1 MSTELK
7 IYFRWT
13 VLIALVLWIIFIFT
27 CRATFAATPSF
38 LTCDCS
44 PAVDLV
50 TGFQLKFNT
59 NAFIDVP
66 AVMTCGT
73 LADKVVCTGDQRTIC
88 YDITPLPIGAI
99 TVIGRAV
106 GSGGTSNDSLPFS
119 FTKAGLPS
127 SPSLLRKV
135 Q

>member
-1 MSTELK
+1 MSVGLK
-7 IYFRWT
+7 MYFRWT
-13 VLIALVLWIIFIFT
+13 VLIALILWVIFIFT
-27 CRATFAATPSF
+27 CRASFAATSY

-44 PAVDLV
+44 PAIDLV

-59 NAFIDVP
+59 AAFIDVP
-66 AVMTCGT
+66 AVLTCGT
-73 LADKVVCTGDQRTIC
+73 GTDKVVCTGDQRTIC
-88 YDITPLPIGAI
+88 YDLTPLPIGPI
-99 TVIGRAV
+99 TVIGRAI

-127 SPSLLRKV
+127 SPTLLRKV

>member
-1 MSTELK
+1 MIKPTRYLSPFGWVILGTLL
-7 IYFRWT
+7 FWG
-13 VLIALVLWIIFIFT
+13 LVFSCSVW
-27 CRATFAATPSF
+27 AAPY

-44 PAVDLV
+44 PSVDMV

-59 NAFIDVP
+59 AAFIDTP

-73 LADKVVCTGDQRTIC
+73 AADKVVCTGDQRTIC
-88 YDITPLPIGAI
+88 YDIAPLSIGAI
-99 TVIGRAV
+99 TVIGRAI
-106 GSGGTSNDSLPFS
+106 GPGGTSNDSLPFS
-119 FTKAGLPS
+119 FTKVSVPS

>member
-1 MSTELK
+1 MKHFMSS
-7 IYFRWT
+7 
-13 VLIALVLWIIFIFT
+13 AGWIIIACLLFWAIIVIVMVNY
-27 CRATFAATPSF
+27 AWGAPY

-44 PAVDLV
+44 PTIDKV
-50 TGFQLKFNT
+50 TLFQLKFNK
-59 NAFIDVP
+59 AVFIDTP

-88 YDITPLPIGAI
+88 HDLSSFGDFM
-99 TVIGRAV
+99 VIGRAV
-106 GSGGTSNDSLPFS
+106 GPGGTSNDSLPFS
-119 FTKAGLPS
+119 FTKVSVPS